1 MIAVP
6 FKPEHLARLRVQ
18 ASQLTEIGLLT
29 PPVAA
34 ALAARDAWT
43 FADGEEVICC
53 GGIVEHKG
61 GWVLW
66 SAVSAEVGARLI
78 SLTRI
83 AQRYLALNS
92 MRIETGVR
100 IGFSP
105 GCRWAELLGFKAD
118 GFDGP
123 DHFRY
128 VRI

>member
-6 FKPEHLARLRVQ
+6 FKPDHLARLRVQ
-18 ASQLTEIGLLT
+18 TAQITEIGLIT
-29 PPVAA
+29 APIAE
-34 ALAARDAWT
+34 ALAARGAWT

-53 GGIVEHKG
+53 GGIVEHQG
-61 GWVLW
+61 VWVLW
-66 SAVSAEVGARLI
+66 SAVSAEVGTRLI

-83 AQRYLALNS
+83 AKRYLALNS

-105 GCRWAELLGFKAD
+105 GCRWAELLGFKVD

-123 DHFRY
+123 EHHRY
-128 VRI
+128 VRG